1 MVTSGVVFKVSIRK
15 ETASLFGVRLRH
27 PASPIRRDRPCVGVH
42 RVHVVADQRRL
53 LADINRDIWFSNH
66 RKNFEGIFSAHRSG
80 YISADCGDAD
90 KIQLFRS
97 RGKHQGE
104 RIVDAGS
111 QSMISFLA
119 FIFQSPLM
127 KILRYL
133 VFYTGKFTNQ
143 SGHPQKD
150 GKIRLHKCTGK
161 SIAQI
166 KKKI

>member
-1 MVTSGVVFKVSIRK
+1 MVTSGVAFKVSIRK

-104 RIVDAGS
+104 RIVDARITVDD
-111 QSMISFLA
+111 QFLA

-133 VFYTGKFTNQ
+133 VFILGSSRTSPDTRK
-143 SGHPQKD
+143 K
-150 GKIRLHKCTGK
+150 TGK
-161 SIAQI
+161 SDCINARARV
-166 KKKI
+166 